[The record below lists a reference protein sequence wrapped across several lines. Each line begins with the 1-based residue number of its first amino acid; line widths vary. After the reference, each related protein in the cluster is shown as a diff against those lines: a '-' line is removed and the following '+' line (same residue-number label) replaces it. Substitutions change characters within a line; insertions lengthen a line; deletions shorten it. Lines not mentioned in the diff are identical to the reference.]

1 MKRGTK
7 KKLQNFWQYNAPTI
21 VWPTIAAVLMLLCGR
36 ACSKCTEPIHH
47 DYPYHNVETGKGQY
61 EYGDSE
67 EQAKDIINAD
77 QYMTDEER
85 AIEAEYERQ
94 VERELREFEN
104 Q

>member
-7 KKLQNFWQYNAPTI
+7 KKLQNFWQYNASTI
-21 VWPTIAAVLMLLCGR
+21 VWLTIAAALMLLGGR

-61 EYGDSE
+61 EYGGSE

-77 QYMTDEER
+77 KYMTDEEKAR
-85 AIEAEYERQ
+85 EKEYEEQ
-94 VERELREFEN
+94 VERELREMEN
-104 Q
+104 H